1 MNICL
6 NFDDNILIRIREKM
20 NNAILTN
27 IYSRRI
33 LIIRAN
39 FMKSINYF
47 TSREN
52 HLIIIIFR
60 IHCLTICTLT
70 NGRTN
75 VSISFKKNYVEIEC
89 LET

>member
-1 MNICL
+1 
-6 NFDDNILIRIREKM
+6 M

-39 FMKSINYF
+39 SMKSINYF
-47 TSREN
+47 TSREE

-60 IHCLTICTLT
+60 NHCLTICTLT

-75 VSISFKKNYVEIEC
+75 VSVSFKKNYVEIKC

>member
-1 MNICL
+1 
-6 NFDDNILIRIREKM
+6 M

-39 FMKSINYF
+39 SMKSINYF
-47 TSREN
+47 TSREE

-60 IHCLTICTLT
+60 NHCLTICTLT
-70 NGRTN
+70 NGRYFYKRIGIIQEKLRRN
-75 VSISFKKNYVEIEC
+75 RMS
-89 LET
+89 

>member
-1 MNICL
+1 MN
-6 NFDDNILIRIREKM
+6 
-20 NNAILTN
+20 ILTN
-27 IYSRRI
+27 IYIYIYSRRRI

-39 FMKSINYF
+39 SMKSINYF
-47 TSREN
+47 TSREK

-60 IHCLTICTLT
+60 NHCLTICTLT

-75 VSISFKKNYVEIEC
+75 VSVSFKKNYVEIEC